1 MKIKKK
7 IFAGVLTAM
16 MLVLTMGTTVFAAPS
31 PDSDVVLQQKTDEI
45 NKATSVDSN
54 AVNSNNEII
63 KVTATAVTKDQYS
76 AANTVAKGQDSGAT
90 VVAMKNISVPEGTN
104 AKKGIKV
111 TIRANGIKPGDNV
124 YVLHQLSSGAWQT
137 LKPDSIANGSVTVT
151 LYSFSP
157 VAVVK
162 YSSGVTPALTG
173 DPAKDE
179 NAGAD
184 SDKSNNNENA
194 NENSNSNSNSNS
206 TGSQNSSQSNNN
218 SQSNSQNNPQT
229 NNQSN
234 SQTNSQNNPVTV
246 NQNVTIDYPKD
257 YNGEKNSDDGNYDEG
272 YRDGYND
279 GQSLVKKSSVS
290 TNGKFY
296 GSSGKGSYVTAPK
309 TGAAL
314 PALPIV
320 AVFAFAGTVV
330 CHRKTRSN

>member
-111 TIRANGIKPGDNV
+111 TIRANGIKSGDNV

-137 LKPDSIANGSVTVT
+137 LKPDSIASGSVTVT

-162 YSSGVTPALTG
+162 YTPGVTPALTG
-173 DPAKDE
+173 DPSKDE
-179 NAGAD
+179 NAGTD
-184 SDKSNNNENA
+184 SDKSNNNEN
-194 NENSNSNSNSNS
+194 SNTNSNSNS
-206 TGSQNSSQSNNN
+206 TGSQNN
-218 SQSNSQNNPQT
+218 SQSNPQT
-229 NNQSN
+229 NNNNQSN
-234 SQTNSQNNPVTV
+234 SQTNNQNNPVNV
-246 NQNVTIDYPKD
+246 NQNVTVKYPD
-257 YNGEKNSDDGNYDEG
+257 SNKNENYDK
-272 YRDGYND
+272 GYND
-279 GQSLVKKSSVS
+279 GYTDGASSV
-290 TNGKFY
+290 KV
-296 GSSGKGSYVTAPK
+296 SSAGDKNSAPYVTSPK

>member
-1 MKIKKK
+1 MIALKIKKK

-111 TIRANGIKPGDNV
+111 TIRANGIKSGDNV

-162 YSSGVTPALTG
+162 YSSGVTPAVTG
-173 DPAKDE
+173 DPSKDE
-179 NAGAD
+179 NSGTD
-184 SDKSNNNENA
+184 SDKVNNNEN
-194 NENSNSNSNSNS
+194 SNTNSNS
-206 TGSQNSSQSNNN
+206 TGSQNN
-218 SQSNSQNNPQT
+218 SQSNPQTNT

-234 SQTNSQNNPVTV
+234 SQTNNQNNPVNV
-246 NQNVTIDYPKD
+246 NQNVTVKYPDSNKD
-257 YNGEKNSDDGNYDEG
+257 ENYDK
-272 YRDGYND
+272 GYND
-279 GQSLVKKSSVS
+279 GYADGASSV
-290 TNGKFY
+290 K
-296 GSSGKGSYVTAPK
+296 GSSAGDKNSASYVTAPK

-314 PALPIV
+314 PVLPIV